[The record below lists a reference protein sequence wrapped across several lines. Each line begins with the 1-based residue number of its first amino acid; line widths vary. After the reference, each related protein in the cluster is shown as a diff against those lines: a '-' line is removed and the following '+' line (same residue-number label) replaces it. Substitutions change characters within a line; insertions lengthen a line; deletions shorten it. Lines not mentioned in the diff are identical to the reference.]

1 MQQMRKPDKPEMT
14 DELKELNE
22 EMLAHYQEGRYIV
35 TVQEDKGI
43 PILKQKD
50 GKVYQPIF
58 TDVQEVKKFQN
69 LNKGVTL
76 KTAVV
81 EGSKIP
87 EILSPEAF
95 GVAVNPF
102 GEPAV
107 ADKEKTGENERK
119 RKQNTRI
126 IENKKEKMKNCK
138 RNPDLRN
145 RYRGKHCCQQ
155 SSGSLC
161 STG

>member
-1 MQQMRKPDKPEMT
+1 M
-14 DELKELNE
+14 
-22 EMLAHYQEGRYIV
+22 
-35 TVQEDKGI
+35 
-43 PILKQKD
+43 KQKD

-102 GEPAV
+102 GVNLQLQIKRKLA
-107 ADKEKTGENERK
+107 KTKENE
-119 RKQNTRI
+119 
-126 IENKKEKMKNCK
+126 NKTQE
-138 RNPDLRN
+138 
-145 RYRGKHCCQQ
+145 
-155 SSGSLC
+155 
-161 STG
+161 

>member
-1 MQQMRKPDKPEMT
+1 
-14 DELKELNE
+14 
-22 EMLAHYQEGRYIV
+22 MLAHYQEGRYIV

-69 LNKGVTL
+69 LNRGVTL

-95 GVAVNPF
+95 GVAANPF
-102 GEPAV
+102 GVNLQFQIKRKPA
-107 ADKEKTGENERK
+107 KTEENE
-119 RKQNTRI
+119 
-126 IENKKEKMKNCK
+126 NKTQE
-138 RNPDLRN
+138 
-145 RYRGKHCCQQ
+145 
-155 SSGSLC
+155 
-161 STG
+161 

>member
-1 MQQMRKPDKPEMT
+1 M
-14 DELKELNE
+14 
-22 EMLAHYQEGRYIV
+22 
-35 TVQEDKGI
+35 
-43 PILKQKD
+43 

-102 GEPAV
+102 G
-107 ADKEKTGENERK
+107 
-119 RKQNTRI
+119 
-126 IENKKEKMKNCK
+126 
-138 RNPDLRN
+138 
-145 RYRGKHCCQQ
+145 
-155 SSGSLC
+155 
-161 STG
+161 